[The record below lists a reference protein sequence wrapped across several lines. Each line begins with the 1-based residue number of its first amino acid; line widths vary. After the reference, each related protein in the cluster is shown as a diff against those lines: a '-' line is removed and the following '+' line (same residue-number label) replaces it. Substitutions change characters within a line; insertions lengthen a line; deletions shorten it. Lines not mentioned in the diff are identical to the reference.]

1 MPETNQ
7 IAALLR
13 LERDE
18 EQRFAGCLTAAERA
32 ATGTPEQP
40 SPKDSFA
47 HAVGAKQQ
55 MVEALV
61 AARTGGAPQPSHDRD
76 DLFEANAA
84 RAFASLERD
93 AGRIARVLLAE
104 VEGLGAD
111 DLRSSPP
118 WIGEETL
125 ADEIVQQCVTHA
137 LAQMAEPVCARGDV
151 AAALRV
157 HTRFVEALPDDTSVR
172 QRSRALYNLG
182 CLYLRAGR
190 EDDAVGSIAQA
201 IELRPSLIEHVRS
214 DPDLEA
220 LKTRLA

>member
-1 MPETNQ
+1 
-7 IAALLR
+7 

-18 EQRFAGCLTAAERA
+18 EQCFAGCLTAAERA
-32 ATGTPEQP
+32 VTGTPEQP

-47 HAVGAKQQ
+47 HAIGAKQR
-55 MVEALV
+55 MLEALV

-76 DLFEANAA
+76 SLFEANAA
-84 RAFASLERD
+84 RAFASVERD
-93 AGRIARVLLAE
+93 AGRIARALLAE
-104 VEGLGAD
+104 VEGLSAD

-137 LAQMAEPVCARGDV
+137 LAHMSDPLCERGDV
-151 AAALRV
+151 AVALRAQ
-157 HTRFVEALPDDTSVR
+157 TRFVEALPDDTSVR

-182 CLYLRAGR
+182 CLSLRAGR
-190 EDDAVGSIAQA
+190 EGDAVGSVAQA
-201 IELRPSLIEHVRS
+201 IELRPSLIEHARS

-220 LKTRLA
+220 IKTRLT